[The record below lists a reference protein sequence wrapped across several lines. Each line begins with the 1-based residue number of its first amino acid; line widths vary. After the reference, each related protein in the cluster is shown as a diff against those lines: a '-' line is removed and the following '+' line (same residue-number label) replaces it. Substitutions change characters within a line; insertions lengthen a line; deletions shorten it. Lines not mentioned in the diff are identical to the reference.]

1 VAPESQKFPS
11 FLENTLLH
19 YLSNVSFKLL
29 TSFNVVDVR
38 TTFTLLREIY
48 VGVLFIDFHSSS
60 FQCTSF
66 LFALLFV
73 SREICDSRNNSMNIC
88 TYFATILGVLNKMYA
103 HLCRRKATP
112 LITRTDVCCVSF
124 STMSAWTC
132 QSWFS
137 HTPPLSSW
145 GWGALFLCHT
155 GIVFNVLSPA
165 KVGQL
170 PIFFSSKNVKDESS
184 RIVKT
189 QVEIETV

>member
-48 VGVLFIDFHSSS
+48 VGVLFIDFHSSFC

-66 LFALLFV
+66 FICSFIYV
-73 SREICDSRNNSMNIC
+73 CREICDSWNNSMNIC
-88 TYFATILGVLNKMYA
+88 TYLATILGVLNKMFV

-112 LITRTDVCCVSF
+112 LITRTDAYCVSF
-124 STMSAWTC
+124 STMSA
-132 QSWFS
+132 
-137 HTPPLSSW
+137 
-145 GWGALFLCHT
+145 
-155 GIVFNVLSPA
+155 
-165 KVGQL
+165 
-170 PIFFSSKNVKDESS
+170 
-184 RIVKT
+184 
-189 QVEIETV
+189 